1 MISDYDPFISLI
13 LYLGARLDVKTSLF
27 RVSSDCDPV
36 QDPTFGPGCAILH
49 SWEKSAQRRCKSSV
63 GYHLHELSLQSE
75 AGKWC
80 KMKPVQSELSII
92 CTFALL
98 YFAILYMK
106 CSFVTCSWNYI
117 HMLSAP
123 SKYFQNL
130 HCPMQGHLCV
140 SLFQGFLHGASCT
153 LYNVKHFAVLRSMQ
167 CSSTLYYSLYTQ
179 LCTLYYA
186 LCAMH
191 YTSSEYFTV
200 CLYGTTHAQ
209 VLYTMDCTVY
219 TSYALFTLRYA
230 PTMLNSLCAMH
241 YAMCTIHY
249 LLCPL
254 HTMQVQCS
262 SRTGHEM
269 PTFPQIP
276 DQESRPPRDRR
287 RLKMRII
294 QIIARNCSDDESWMQ
309 IFLQTWG
316 CNRAMAMMQIFYTF
330 ARFSAGRE
338 PGTY

>member
-1 MISDYDPFISLI
+1 MTPLI

-140 SLFQGFLHGASCT
+140 SLFQGFLCTWCKLYIAQCETLCSVAVYAVLKHFVLFTVHTAVHSLLWTMCYALYIQWILYSVPVRDYSCT
-153 LYNVKHFAVLRSMQ
+153 
-167 CSSTLYYSLYTQ
+167 STIH
-179 LCTLYYA
+179 YA
-186 LCAMH
+186 L
-191 YTSSEYFTV
+191 
-200 CLYGTTHAQ
+200 
-209 VLYTMDCTVY
+209 Y
-219 TSYALFTLRYA
+219 TSYALS
-230 PTMLNSLCAMH
+230 TMPSAH
-241 YAMCTIHY
+241 YASAVEPHG
-249 LLCPL
+249 
-254 HTMQVQCS
+254 
-262 SRTGHEM
+262 SRDAHIS
-269 PTFPQIP
+269 PN
-276 DQESRPPRDRR
+276 SRP
-287 RLKMRII
+287 RIT
-294 QIIARNCSDDESWMQ
+294 AAKRPPAPEDEDHPDYCQELLWWWKLNAD
-309 IFLQTWG
+309 FLANLRMHGT
-316 CNRAMAMMQIFYTF
+316 MAMVQIFYTF